1 MNNNFVRIVALV
13 MAGLMVLGI
22 FVGVLN
28 MLG

>member
-1 MNNNFVRIVALV
+1 MNNKFVRVVALI